1 MSKCYRVAL
10 SQPTRK
16 HRSGKDARHA
26 AKRLLLGPGSLK
38 KAALQTTQGGLAVS
52 RERRLGRGLEALLG
66 RSWDEPQAPPVTAG
80 TDSSPE
86 LASDERIS
94 RDENGQVWLNCESI
108 ARNPYQPR
116 QVFDE
121 AEIADLADSI
131 RAHGILQPLV
141 VRRSGEGFELIAGE
155 RRLRAAQAAD
165 WRQVPVQIR
174 EVDDRQMAELA
185 IVENVQRK
193 DLNAIE
199 KAESFQRY
207 INQYQCTQEEL
218 AGRVQVDRSTVANLL
233 RLLELPADVKKMVQE
248 GDISQGHARALLPL
262 GDEQEQIDFARK
274 IKKESL
280 SVRATEQGVHDRV
293 HSLEG
298 DQLRIVDAEGNS
310 RPVERPRNEQVASL
324 EQELR
329 IALGTK
335 VDLSQTAK
343 GKGKLTIHFQS
354 HEAFERIRQLLT
366 AALVNTAATPAP
378 QQVFA

>member
-1 MSKCYRVAL
+1 M
-10 SQPTRK
+10 
-16 HRSGKDARHA
+16 
-26 AKRLLLGPGSLK
+26 
-38 KAALQTTQGGLAVS
+38 S

-66 RSWDEPQAPPVTAG
+66 RSWDEPQAAAAAT
-80 TDSSPE
+80 PE
-86 LASDERIS
+86 SLGEALGDERIS
-94 RDENGQVWLNCESI
+94 RDENGQVWMNCDAI

-116 QVFDE
+116 QTFDE

-131 RAHGILQPLV
+131 RTHGILQPLV
-141 VRRSGEGFELIAGE
+141 VRRTETGFELIAGE

-207 INQYQCTQEEL
+207 IDQYHCTQEEL

-233 RLLELPADVKKMVQE
+233 RLLELPVNVKKMVQE
-248 GDISQGHARALLPL
+248 GEISQGHARALLPL

-274 IKKESL
+274 IKKEGL

-298 DQLRIVDAEGNS
+298 EQLRIVDAEGNS

-329 IALGTK
+329 TSLGTK
-335 VDLSQTAK
+335 VDLSQSAK
-343 GKGKLTIHFQS
+343 GKGKITIHFQS
-354 HEAFERIRQLLT
+354 HEEFERLRQLLT
-366 AALVNTAATPAP
+366 VTTVNAVATQST
-378 QQVFA
+378 QQQIA